1 MTTID
6 TSLPQATEKQIDLI
20 TKLAAER
27 DLSLEWEKGMPDD
40 GPHWRSTAAAAA
52 LNVLRDV
59 WVPGYGVPRAAASE
73 VIEHLLAAPKKDTA
87 SAVEAPE
94 GMHRLDGVIYKV
106 QRAVHGSGNLYAK
119 ALVEDGAGGWMFEY
133 APGVVR
139 NLSEATKMS
148 LEEAKQ
154 FGALYGTCCVCGRTL
169 TSEASI
175 EAGIGPVCSGKFPQ

>member
-1 MTTID
+1 ME
-6 TSLPQATEKQIDLI
+6 ATEKQVQFIARLVE
-20 TKLAAER
+20 ER
-27 DLSLEWEKGMPDD
+27 DLSLKWEQGMPND

-59 WVPGYGVPRAAASE
+59 RAQGYGVPRAAASE

-87 SAVEAPE
+87 PAVEAPE

-119 ALVEDGAGGWMFEY
+119 ALIEDGGGWLFEY
-133 APGVVR
+133 APEVVR
-139 NLSEATKMS
+139 RLSEATKLS
-148 LEEAKQ
+148 LDEAKQ

-169 TSEASI
+169 TNEESI
-175 EAGIGPVCSGKFPQ
+175 EYGIGPVCRTRYWG